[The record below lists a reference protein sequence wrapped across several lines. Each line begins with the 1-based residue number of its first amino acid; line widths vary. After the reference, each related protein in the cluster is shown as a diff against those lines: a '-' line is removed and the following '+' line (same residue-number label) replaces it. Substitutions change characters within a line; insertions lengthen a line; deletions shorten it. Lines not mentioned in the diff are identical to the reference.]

1 MPKSRKNMKKRSYQR
16 GGSAAN
22 AAPVVLD
29 NSGDSAWKSVFN
41 AVGALPTQIQ
51 NALMLNSAQ
60 GPVAAASTSLVPIS
74 NPNANVPNVY
84 KGGRRKS
91 RGKGRG
97 RRGGL
102 IGVGAVL
109 EQAVVPLGLFGL
121 QNAYSKRRHNRTQ
134 SRHRRK

>member
-1 MPKSRKNMKKRSYQR
+1 MRNGQR

-22 AAPVVLD
+22 SAPVAMD
-29 NSGDSAWKSVFN
+29 NSDSAWKSVMN
-41 AVGALPTQIQ
+41 AVGNLPTQIQ
-51 NALMLNSAQ
+51 NALMLNANQ
-60 GPVAAASTSLVPIS
+60 DPVAAASTQLVPIS

-91 RGKGRG
+91 RGRG

-121 QNAYSKRRHNRTQ
+121 QNAYSKRRQHKTQ

>member
-1 MPKSRKNMKKRSYQR
+1 MPRSRKNMKKRTMRNGQR

-22 AAPVVLD
+22 SAPVAMD
-29 NSGDSAWKSVFN
+29 NSDSAWKSVMN
-41 AVGALPTQIQ
+41 AVGNLPTQIQ
-51 NALMLNSAQ
+51 NALMINTNQ
-60 GPVAAASTSLVPIS
+60 GPVAAASTQLVPIS

-91 RGKGRG
+91 RG

-121 QNAYSKRRHNRTQ
+121 QNAYSKRRQNRAQ